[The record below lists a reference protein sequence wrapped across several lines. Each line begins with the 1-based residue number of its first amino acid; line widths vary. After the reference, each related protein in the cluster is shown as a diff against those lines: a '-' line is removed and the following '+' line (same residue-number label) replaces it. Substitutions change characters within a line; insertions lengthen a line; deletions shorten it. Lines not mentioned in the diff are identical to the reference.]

1 MLGEEGLQF
10 YITLSDLAEIM
21 TFEQNLDSGD
31 RVLAMQLPERWA
43 IQAEGRSIVQ
53 DTRACP
59 QHTQETGR
67 RYMCDWSAMS
77 AEKVRTE
84 VRGAQIKWG
93 FVGCGEHFVSYS
105 EMEDITSFG
114 QGRG

>member
-1 MLGEEGLQF
+1 
-10 YITLSDLAEIM
+10 
-21 TFEQNLDSGD
+21 
-31 RVLAMQLPERWA
+31 
-43 IQAEGRSIVQ
+43 
-53 DTRACP
+53 
-59 QHTQETGR
+59 
-67 RYMCDWSAMS
+67 MCDWSAMS

-114 QGRG
+114 QGRGWSDLLSKNFWATLLRIEERSQELKQTVLLEATEAIQVTDDGS

>member
-43 IQAEGRSIVQ
+43 I
-53 DTRACP
+53 
-59 QHTQETGR
+59 
-67 RYMCDWSAMS
+67 
-77 AEKVRTE
+77 
-84 VRGAQIKWG
+84 
-93 FVGCGEHFVSYS
+93 
-105 EMEDITSFG
+105 
-114 QGRG
+114 